1 MLFMLDITKQ
11 ETLELLSKVNG
22 IIYTEDDSSDFDSEI
37 EEEENS

>member
-1 MLFMLDITKQ
+1 MLDITKQ

-37 EEEENS
+37 GEEVEENN

>member
-1 MLFMLDITKQ
+1 MLDITKQ